1 MERTVR
7 VWIGNDY
14 VEFELDN
21 DLDLNEDE
29 LYETVVNYVYDNIS
43 VEIL

>member
-7 VWIGNDY
+7 VWIDNDY
-14 VEFELDN
+14 VEFELDLN
-21 DLDLNEDE
+21 DWVDEDE
-29 LYETVVNYVYDNIS
+29 LYEAVVNYVYDNIS

>member
-1 MERTVR
+1 MERIVR

-29 LYETVVNYVYDNIS
+29 LYETVVNYVYDVIS